1 MRVQKYCFFRKYA
14 NIFAYLG
21 IFLLFCRRKGEISTM
36 KLNFNTVREFLKTTL
51 NLTNDVDI
59 QAASENIRKNIPFR
73 GPNVYIL
80 FVAIIIA
87 SVGLNVNS
95 IPVIIGAMLISPL
108 MGPITGLG
116 LGLGTNDRELVLF
129 SIKNLLVMV
138 GISLLAATLYF
149 ILTPLEIDNP
159 TELLAR
165 TRPTIYDVFIA
176 LFGGLAG
183 VLETARKEKG
193 TVISGVAIATALMP
207 PLCTVGYG
215 IANLSWQYTIGALFL
230 FSINCIFIAMAAYL
244 MAKFLKFPMKT
255 VEQHRTRYFILS
267 YALVILL
274 AATSIFTGYHVI
286 RENDFTKLANRFVKK
301 NQNIGKTYI
310 YDSQVNIDSKPYMLE
325 LRLAG
330 ETLNEDTKEMLLR
343 DAENYGIMRSQIVIH
358 EDATVQVDRFN
369 ETEIVKN
376 LMATNANNIQVRD
389 DSIKV
394 LNAQIAHY
402 KQQELPAKQLAEE
415 LQVQLPSITRLTL
428 AKGTALEQNV
438 VMSEEQVV
446 VVAHCIKMPGE
457 EEKARVYEWLK
468 IRLQIQDLEIIFD
481 YEEALTE

>member
-1 MRVQKYCFFRKYA
+1 
-14 NIFAYLG
+14 
-21 IFLLFCRRKGEISTM
+21 M
-36 KLNFNTVREFLKTTL
+36 KLNFNLREFLKQTL
-51 NLTNDVDI
+51 NLNDYVDI
-59 QAASENIRKNIPFR
+59 PAANEDIRENIPFR

-108 MGPITGLG
+108 MGPIIGLG

-183 VLETARKEKG
+183 VLETSRKEKG
-193 TVISGVAIATALMP
+193 TVMAGVAIATALMP

-215 IANLSWQYTIGALFL
+215 IANLSLQYTLGALFL
-230 FSINCIFIAMAAYL
+230 FSINCIFIALAAYL
-244 MAKFLKFPMKT
+244 MAKFLKFPMRT
-255 VEQHRTRYFILS
+255 VEQNRTGYYILS
-267 YALVILL
+267 SGLVILL
-274 AATSIFTGYHVI
+274 MGTSIVTGYQVI
-286 RENDFTKLANRFVKK
+286 RENNFTKSANRFVKK
-301 NQNIGKTYI
+301 NHTIGKTYI
-310 YDSQVNIDSKPYMLE
+310 YDSQVNIDEKPYTVE

-330 ETLNEDTKEMLLR
+330 EELNNDTREMLLR
-343 DAENYGIMRSQIVIH
+343 EAESHGIMRSQIVIH
-358 EDATVQVDRFN
+358 EDATVQIDRFN

-376 LMATNANNIQVRD
+376 LIATNTNNIQVRD

-394 LNAQIAHY
+394 LNAQIAEY
-402 KQQELPAKQLAEE
+402 KQQELPAVQLAAEM
-415 LQVQLPSITRLTL
+415 QIQLPTITRVTL
-428 AKGTALEQNV
+428 AKGTVLEQNV
-438 VMSEEQVV
+438 VTNEQQVV
-446 VVAHCIKMPGE
+446 VVVHCSKMPCE
-457 EEKARVYEWLK
+457 EEREKVYEWLK
-468 IRLQIQDLEIIFD
+468 VRLQVSEVEIIFNTD
-481 YEEALTE
+481 ETIMNS

>member
-1 MRVQKYCFFRKYA
+1 
-14 NIFAYLG
+14 
-21 IFLLFCRRKGEISTM
+21 M
-36 KLNFNTVREFLKTTL
+36 KLNFNSIREFLKTTL

-59 QAASENIRKNIPFR
+59 PAAIEDIRSNIPFR

-95 IPVIIGAMLISPL
+95 IPVIIGAMLLSPL

-149 ILTPLEIDNP
+149 MLTPLEIDNP

-193 TVISGVAIATALMP
+193 TVLSGVAIATALMP

-215 IANLSWQYTIGALFL
+215 IAHLSWQYTIGALFL

-244 MAKFLKFPMKT
+244 MAKFLKFPVKT

-267 YALVILL
+267 YGLVLLL
-274 AATSIFTGYHVI
+274 AVTSIFTAYQVI
-286 RENDFTKLANRFVKK
+286 RENEFTKQANRFVKK
-301 NQNIGKTYI
+301 NQTIGKTYI
-310 YDSQVNIDSKPYMLE
+310 YDSQVNIDVKPYALE

-330 ETLNEDTKEMLLR
+330 EALNDEIREMLLR
-343 DAENYGIMRSQIVIH
+343 DAENYGIMRSQIVMH
-358 EDATVQVDRFN
+358 EDATVEIDRFN

-376 LMATNANNIQVRD
+376 LIATNAANMQERD

-394 LNAQIAHY
+394 LNAQIARY
-402 KQQELPAKQLAEE
+402 AQQALPAKQLAEE
-415 LQVQLPSITRLTL
+415 LQVQLPTISRLTL
-428 AKGTALEQNV
+428 AKGTMLEQNV
-438 VMSEEQVV
+438 VMSDEQVV
-446 VVAHCIKMPGE
+446 VVAHCSEMPSE
-457 EEKARVYEWLK
+457 EEKTRVYEWLK
-468 IRLQIQDLEIIFD
+468 VRLQVTNLEIIFD
-481 YEEALTE
+481 QEAGAENTINAE

>member
-1 MRVQKYCFFRKYA
+1 
-14 NIFAYLG
+14 
-21 IFLLFCRRKGEISTM
+21 M
-36 KLNFNTVREFLKTTL
+36 KLNFNTIREFLKTTL
-51 NLTNDVDI
+51 NLTDYVDI
-59 QAASENIRKNIPFR
+59 PAASENIRKNIPFR

-149 ILTPLEIDNP
+149 MLTPLEIDNP

-244 MAKFLKFPMKT
+244 MAKFLKFPVKT

-310 YDSQVNIDSKPYMLE
+310 YDSQVNIDNKPYMLE

-376 LMATNANNIQVRD
+376 LMATNASNVQVRD

-394 LNAQIAHY
+394 LNAQITAY
-402 KQQELPAKQLAEE
+402 KQRELPAKQLAEE

-428 AKGTALEQNV
+428 AKGTALEQNM

-446 VVAHCIKMPGE
+446 VVAHCSEMPSE
-457 EEKARVYEWLK
+457 EEKTRVYEWLK
-468 IRLQIQDLEIIFD
+468 IRLQVEDLEMLF
-481 YEEALTE
+481 EEEIP

>member
-1 MRVQKYCFFRKYA
+1 
-14 NIFAYLG
+14 
-21 IFLLFCRRKGEISTM
+21 M

-402 KQQELPAKQLAEE
+402 KQPEWPAKQLAEE

>member
-1 MRVQKYCFFRKYA
+1 
-14 NIFAYLG
+14 
-21 IFLLFCRRKGEISTM
+21 M
-36 KLNFNTVREFLKTTL
+36 KLNFNTIREFLKNTL
-51 NLTNDVDI
+51 NLTDYVDI
-59 QAASENIRKNIPFR
+59 SAASENIRKNIPFR

-149 ILTPLEIDNP
+149 MLTPLEIDNP

-244 MAKFLKFPMKT
+244 MAKFLKFPVKT

-267 YALVILL
+267 YGLVILL
-274 AATSIFTGYHVI
+274 AATSIFTGYNVI

-376 LMATNANNIQVRD
+376 LMATNASNVQVRD

-394 LNAQIAHY
+394 LNAQLTAY
-402 KQQELPAKQLAEE
+402 KQRELPAKQLAEE
-415 LQVQLPSITRLTL
+415 LQVQLPIITRLTL
-428 AKGTALEQNV
+428 AKGTALEQNM

-446 VVAHCIKMPGE
+446 VVAHCSEMPSE

-468 IRLQIQDLEIIFD
+468 VRLQIDSLEIIF
-481 YEEALTE
+481 EGEN

>member
-1 MRVQKYCFFRKYA
+1 
-14 NIFAYLG
+14 
-21 IFLLFCRRKGEISTM
+21 M
-36 KLNFNTVREFLKTTL
+36 KLNFNTIREFLKTTL

-59 QAASENIRKNIPFR
+59 PAASENIRKNIPFR

-80 FVAIIIA
+80 IVAIIIA

-244 MAKFLKFPMKT
+244 MAKFLKFPVKP

-274 AATSIFTGYHVI
+274 AATSVVTGYHVI
-286 RENDFTKLANRFVKK
+286 RENNFTKLANRFVKK

-310 YDSQVNIDSKPYMLE
+310 YDSQVNIDNKPYMLE

-376 LMATNANNIQVRD
+376 LIATNASNIQVRD

-394 LNAQIAHY
+394 LNAQIALY

-446 VVAHCIKMPGE
+446 VVAHCSTMPSE
-457 EEKARVYEWLK
+457 EEKTRLYEWLK
-468 IRLQIQDLEIIFD
+468 VRLQIDSLEIIF
-481 YEEALTE
+481 EEEN

>member
-1 MRVQKYCFFRKYA
+1 
-14 NIFAYLG
+14 
-21 IFLLFCRRKGEISTM
+21 M
-36 KLNFNTVREFLKTTL
+36 KLNFNIREFVRNTL
-51 NLTNDVDI
+51 NLTHYVDI
-59 QAASENIRKNIPFR
+59 PAASENIRKNIPFR

-108 MGPITGLG
+108 MGPIIGLG

-193 TVISGVAIATALMP
+193 TVMAGVAIATALMP

-215 IANLSWQYTIGALFL
+215 IANLSLQYTLGALFL
-230 FSINCIFIAMAAYL
+230 FSINCIFIALAAYL
-244 MAKFLKFPMKT
+244 MAKFLKFPVKT
-255 VEQHRTRYFILS
+255 VEQHRTRYYILS
-267 YALVILL
+267 YGLVILL
-274 AATSIFTGYHVI
+274 MGTSLVTGYQVI
-286 RENDFTKLANRFVKK
+286 RENNFTKIANRFVKK
-301 NQNIGKTYI
+301 NHTIGKTYI
-310 YDSQVNIDSKPYMLE
+310 YDSQVNIDNRPYIVE

-330 ETLNEDTKEMLLR
+330 EALNTDTREMLMR
-343 DAENYGIMRSQIVIH
+343 DAESYGIMRSQIVIH
-358 EDATVQVDRFN
+358 EDATVQIDRFN

-376 LMATNANNIQVRD
+376 LIATNTSNIQVRD

-394 LNAQIAHY
+394 LNAQIAAY
-402 KQQELPAKQLAEE
+402 KQQELPAVQLAAE
-415 LQVQLPSITRLTL
+415 LQIQLPTITRVAL

-438 VMSEEQVV
+438 VTNEQQVV
-446 VVAHCIKMPGE
+446 VVVHCSEMPSE
-457 EEKARVYEWLK
+457 EEQARVYEWLK
-468 IRLQIQDLEIIFD
+468 VRLQVQDLEIIFD
-481 YEEALTE
+481 NKEMLAK

>member
-1 MRVQKYCFFRKYA
+1 
-14 NIFAYLG
+14 
-21 IFLLFCRRKGEISTM
+21 M
-36 KLNFNTVREFLKTTL
+36 KVNFNAVREFLKTTL

-59 QAASENIRKNIPFR
+59 PAAIEDIRSNIPFR

-193 TVISGVAIATALMP
+193 TVLSGVAIATALMP

-244 MAKFLKFPMKT
+244 MAKFLKFPVKT

-286 RENDFTKLANRFVKK
+286 RENDFTKMANRFVKK

-376 LMATNANNIQVRD
+376 LMATNASNVQVRD

-428 AKGTALEQNV
+428 ARGTALEQNV

-446 VVAHCIKMPGE
+446 VVAHCSEMPSE
-457 EEKARVYEWLK
+457 EEKTRVYEWLK
-468 IRLQIQDLEIIFD
+468 IRLQIDGLEIIFD
-481 YEEALTE
+481 TETL

>member
-1 MRVQKYCFFRKYA
+1 
-14 NIFAYLG
+14 
-21 IFLLFCRRKGEISTM
+21 M

-59 QAASENIRKNIPFR
+59 QAAIEDIRSNIPFR

-149 ILTPLEIDNP
+149 ILTPLEIENP

-193 TVISGVAIATALMP
+193 TVLSGVAIATALMP

-215 IANLSWQYTIGALFL
+215 IANLSWQYTVGALFL

-286 RENDFTKLANRFVKK
+286 RENDFTKMANRFVKK

-376 LMATNANNIQVRD
+376 LMATNASNVQVRD

-415 LQVQLPSITRLTL
+415 LQVQLPSIMRLTL
-428 AKGTALEQNV
+428 ARGTALEQNV

-446 VVAHCIKMPGE
+446 VVAHCSEMPSE
-457 EEKARVYEWLK
+457 EEKTRVYEWLK
-468 IRLQIQDLEIIFD
+468 IRLQIDGLEIIFD
-481 YEEALTE
+481 TETL

>member
-1 MRVQKYCFFRKYA
+1 
-14 NIFAYLG
+14 
-21 IFLLFCRRKGEISTM
+21 M
-36 KLNFNTVREFLKTTL
+36 KLNFNTIREFLKNTL

-59 QAASENIRKNIPFR
+59 PAAIEDIRSNIPFR

-244 MAKFLKFPMKT
+244 MAKFLKFPVKT

-267 YALVILL
+267 YGLVILL
-274 AATSIFTGYHVI
+274 AATSIFTGYNVI

-376 LMATNANNIQVRD
+376 LMATNASNVQVRD

-394 LNAQIAHY
+394 LNAQITAY
-402 KQQELPAKQLAEE
+402 KQRELPAKQLAEE

-428 AKGTALEQNV
+428 AKGTALEQNM

-446 VVAHCIKMPGE
+446 VVAHCSEMPSE

-468 IRLQIQDLEIIFD
+468 IRLQVEDLEMLF
-481 YEEALTE
+481 EE

>member
-1 MRVQKYCFFRKYA
+1 M
-14 NIFAYLG
+14 N
-21 IFLLFCRRKGEISTM
+21 
-36 KLNFNTVREFLKTTL
+36 LNFNTIREFLKTTL
-51 NLTNDVDI
+51 NLTDYVDI
-59 QAASENIRKNIPFR
+59 PAASENIRKNIPFR

-149 ILTPLEIDNP
+149 MLTPLEIDNP

-244 MAKFLKFPMKT
+244 MAKFLKFPVKT

-310 YDSQVNIDSKPYMLE
+310 YDSQVNIDNKPYMLE

-376 LMATNANNIQVRD
+376 LMATNASNVQVRD

-394 LNAQIAHY
+394 LNAQITAY
-402 KQQELPAKQLAEE
+402 KQRELPAKQLAEE

-428 AKGTALEQNV
+428 ARGTALEQNM

-446 VVAHCIKMPGE
+446 VVAHCSEMPSE
-457 EEKARVYEWLK
+457 EEKTRVYEWLK
-468 IRLQIQDLEIIFD
+468 IRLQVEDLEMLF
-481 YEEALTE
+481 EEEIL

>member
-1 MRVQKYCFFRKYA
+1 
-14 NIFAYLG
+14 
-21 IFLLFCRRKGEISTM
+21 M
-36 KLNFNTVREFLKTTL
+36 KLNFNTVREFLKITL

-59 QAASENIRKNIPFR
+59 PAASENIRKNIPFR

-193 TVISGVAIATALMP
+193 TVLSGVAIATALMP

-244 MAKFLKFPMKT
+244 MAKFLKFPVKT

-286 RENDFTKLANRFVKK
+286 RENDFTKMANRFVKK

-310 YDSQVNIDSKPYMLE
+310 YDSQVNIDTKPYMLE

-376 LMATNANNIQVRD
+376 LMATNASNVQVRD

-415 LQVQLPSITRLTL
+415 LQVQLPSIMRLTL
-428 AKGTALEQNV
+428 ARGTALEQNV

-446 VVAHCIKMPGE
+446 VVAHCSEMPSE
-457 EEKARVYEWLK
+457 EEKTRIYEWLK
-468 IRLQIQDLEIIFD
+468 IRLQIDGLEIIFD
-481 YEEALTE
+481 TETL

>member
-1 MRVQKYCFFRKYA
+1 
-14 NIFAYLG
+14 
-21 IFLLFCRRKGEISTM
+21 M
-36 KLNFNTVREFLKTTL
+36 KLNFNSIREFLKTTL

-59 QAASENIRKNIPFR
+59 PTASENIRKNIPFR

-108 MGPITGLG
+108 MGPIIGLG

-129 SIKNLLVMV
+129 SIKHLLVMV
-138 GISLLAATLYF
+138 GISLLAATMYF
-149 ILTPLEIDNP
+149 MLTPLEIDNP

-215 IANLSWQYTIGALFL
+215 IANLSWRYTIGALFL

-244 MAKFLKFPMKT
+244 MAKFLKFPVKT

-267 YALVILL
+267 YGLVLALAV
-274 AATSIFTGYHVI
+274 TSIVTGYHVI

-330 ETLNEDTKEMLLR
+330 ETLNDDTKEMLLR

-376 LMATNANNIQVRD
+376 LLATNASNIQIRE

-394 LNAQIAHY
+394 LNAQIALY

-428 AKGTALEQNV
+428 ARGTALEQNV
-438 VMSEEQVV
+438 VMSEAQVV
-446 VVAHCIKMPGE
+446 VVAHCSEMPSE
-457 EEKARVYEWLK
+457 EEKTRVYDWLK
-468 IRLQIQDLEIIFD
+468 IRLQVEDLEMLF
-481 YEEALTE
+481 EEEN

>member
-1 MRVQKYCFFRKYA
+1 
-14 NIFAYLG
+14 
-21 IFLLFCRRKGEISTM
+21 M

-59 QAASENIRKNIPFR
+59 QAAIEDIRSNIPFR

-149 ILTPLEIDNP
+149 ILTPLEIENP

-193 TVISGVAIATALMP
+193 TVLSGVAIATALMP

-215 IANLSWQYTIGALFL
+215 IANLSWQYTVGALFL

-286 RENDFTKLANRFVKK
+286 RENDFTKMANRFVKK

-376 LMATNANNIQVRD
+376 LMATNASNVQVRD

-428 AKGTALEQNV
+428 ARGTALEQNV

-446 VVAHCIKMPGE
+446 VVAHCSEMPSE
-457 EEKARVYEWLK
+457 EEKTRVYEWLK
-468 IRLQIQDLEIIFD
+468 IRLQIDGLEIIFD
-481 YEEALTE
+481 TETL

>member
-1 MRVQKYCFFRKYA
+1 
-14 NIFAYLG
+14 
-21 IFLLFCRRKGEISTM
+21 M
-36 KLNFNTVREFLKTTL
+36 KLNFNAVREFLKTTL

-59 QAASENIRKNIPFR
+59 PAASENIRKNIPFR

-108 MGPITGLG
+108 MGPIIGLG

-138 GISLLAATLYF
+138 GISLLAATMYF
-149 ILTPLEIDNP
+149 MLTPLEIDNP

-215 IANLSWQYTIGALFL
+215 IANLSWQYTVGALFL

-244 MAKFLKFPMKT
+244 MAKFLKFPVKT

-376 LMATNANNIQVRD
+376 LMATNASNVQVRD

-428 AKGTALEQNV
+428 ARGTALEQNV

-446 VVAHCIKMPGE
+446 VVAHCSEMPSE
-457 EEKARVYEWLK
+457 EEKTRVYEWLK
-468 IRLQIQDLEIIFD
+468 IRLQIDGLEIIFD
-481 YEEALTE
+481 TETL

>member
-1 MRVQKYCFFRKYA
+1 
-14 NIFAYLG
+14 
-21 IFLLFCRRKGEISTM
+21 M

-59 QAASENIRKNIPFR
+59 QAAIEDIRSNIPFR

-244 MAKFLKFPMKT
+244 MAKFLKFPVKT

-267 YALVILL
+267 YGLVILL
-274 AATSIFTGYHVI
+274 AATSIFTGYNVI

-376 LMATNANNIQVRD
+376 LMATNASNVQVRD

-394 LNAQIAHY
+394 LNAQLTAY
-402 KQQELPAKQLAEE
+402 KQRELPAKQLAEE
-415 LQVQLPSITRLTL
+415 LQVQLPIITRLTL
-428 AKGTALEQNV
+428 AKGTALEQNM

-446 VVAHCIKMPGE
+446 LVAHCSEMPSE
-457 EEKARVYEWLK
+457 EEKTRVYEWLK
-468 IRLQIQDLEIIFD
+468 VRLQIDSLEIIF
-481 YEEALTE
+481 EEEN

>member
-1 MRVQKYCFFRKYA
+1 
-14 NIFAYLG
+14 
-21 IFLLFCRRKGEISTM
+21 M
-36 KLNFNTVREFLKTTL
+36 KLNFNIREFIQNTL
-51 NLTNDVDI
+51 NLTNYVDI
-59 QAASENIRKNIPFR
+59 PAASENIKKNIPFR

-108 MGPITGLG
+108 MGPIIGLG

-129 SIKNLLVMV
+129 SIKNLLIMV

-193 TVISGVAIATALMP
+193 TVMAGVAIATALMP

-215 IANLSWQYTIGALFL
+215 IANLSLQYTLGALFL
-230 FSINCIFIAMAAYL
+230 FSINCIFIALAAYL
-244 MAKFLKFPMKT
+244 MAKFLKFPVKT
-255 VEQHRTRYFILS
+255 VEQHRTRYYILS
-267 YALVILL
+267 YGLVLML
-274 AATSIFTGYHVI
+274 MFTSIVTGYQVI
-286 RENDFTKLANRFVKK
+286 RENNFTKIANRFVKK
-301 NQNIGKTYI
+301 NHTIGKTYI
-310 YDSQVNIDSKPYMLE
+310 YDSQVNVDKKPYIVE

-330 ETLNEDTKEMLLR
+330 EALSQDTREMLMR
-343 DAENYGIMRSQIVIH
+343 DAESYGIMRSQIVIY
-358 EDATVQVDRFN
+358 EDATVQIDRFN

-376 LMATNANNIQVRD
+376 LISTNASNIQVRD

-394 LNAQIAHY
+394 LNAQIAAY
-402 KQQELPAKQLAEE
+402 KQQELPAVQLAAE
-415 LQVQLPSITRLTL
+415 LQVQLPTIIRVTL
-428 AKGTALEQNV
+428 AKGTALEHNV
-438 VMSEEQVV
+438 VTTEQQVV
-446 VVAHCIKMPGE
+446 IVVHCSEMPTD
-457 EEKARVYEWLK
+457 EEKTRVYEWLK
-468 IRLQIQDLEIIFD
+468 VRLQVNALEIIFD
-481 YEEALTE
+481 AQGV

>member
-1 MRVQKYCFFRKYA
+1 
-14 NIFAYLG
+14 
-21 IFLLFCRRKGEISTM
+21 M
-36 KLNFNTVREFLKTTL
+36 KLNFNTIREFLKTTL
-51 NLTNDVDI
+51 NLTDYVDI
-59 QAASENIRKNIPFR
+59 PAASENIRKNIPFR

-149 ILTPLEIDNP
+149 MLTPLEIDNP

-244 MAKFLKFPMKT
+244 MAKFLKFPVKT

-310 YDSQVNIDSKPYMLE
+310 YDSQVNIDNKPYMLE

-376 LMATNANNIQVRD
+376 LMATNASNVQVRD
-389 DSIKV
+389 DSIQV
-394 LNAQIAHY
+394 LNAQITAY
-402 KQQELPAKQLAEE
+402 KQRELPAKQLAEE

-428 AKGTALEQNV
+428 ARGTALEQNM

-446 VVAHCIKMPGE
+446 VVAHCSEMPSE
-457 EEKARVYEWLK
+457 EEKTRVYEWLK
-468 IRLQIQDLEIIFD
+468 VRLQIDSLEIIF
-481 YEEALTE
+481 EEEIL

>member
-1 MRVQKYCFFRKYA
+1 
-14 NIFAYLG
+14 
-21 IFLLFCRRKGEISTM
+21 M
-36 KLNFNTVREFLKTTL
+36 KLNFNTVREFLKITL

-59 QAASENIRKNIPFR
+59 PAASENIRKNIPFR

-193 TVISGVAIATALMP
+193 TVLSGVAIATALMP

-215 IANLSWQYTIGALFL
+215 IANLSWQYTVGALFL

-255 VEQHRTRYFILS
+255 VEEHRTRYFILS

-286 RENDFTKLANRFVKK
+286 RENDFTKMANRFVKK

-310 YDSQVNIDSKPYMLE
+310 YDSQVNIDTKPYMLE

-376 LMATNANNIQVRD
+376 LMATNASNVQVRD

-428 AKGTALEQNV
+428 ARGTALEQNV

-446 VVAHCIKMPGE
+446 VVAHCSEMPSE
-457 EEKARVYEWLK
+457 EEKVRVYEWLK
-468 IRLQIQDLEIIFD
+468 IRLQVEDLEIIFD
-481 YEEALTE
+481 TETL

>member
-1 MRVQKYCFFRKYA
+1 
-14 NIFAYLG
+14 
-21 IFLLFCRRKGEISTM
+21 M
-36 KLNFNTVREFLKTTL
+36 KLNFNTVREFLKITL

-59 QAASENIRKNIPFR
+59 PAASENIRKNIPFR

-149 ILTPLEIDNP
+149 IVTPLEIDNP

-215 IANLSWQYTIGALFL
+215 IANLSWQYTVGALFL

-255 VEQHRTRYFILS
+255 VEEHRTRYFILS

-286 RENDFTKLANRFVKK
+286 RENDFTKMANRFVKK

-310 YDSQVNIDSKPYMLE
+310 YDSQVNIDTKPYMLE

-376 LMATNANNIQVRD
+376 LMATNASNVQVRD

-428 AKGTALEQNV
+428 ARGTALEQNV

-446 VVAHCIKMPGE
+446 VVAHCSEMPSE
-457 EEKARVYEWLK
+457 EEKTRVYEWLK
-468 IRLQIQDLEIIFD
+468 IRLQIDGLEIIFD
-481 YEEALTE
+481 TETL

>member
-1 MRVQKYCFFRKYA
+1 
-14 NIFAYLG
+14 
-21 IFLLFCRRKGEISTM
+21 M

-59 QAASENIRKNIPFR
+59 QAAIEDIRSNIPFR

-193 TVISGVAIATALMP
+193 TVLSGVAIATALMP

-215 IANLSWQYTIGALFL
+215 IANLSWQYTVGALFL

-244 MAKFLKFPMKT
+244 MAKFLKFPVKT

-286 RENDFTKLANRFVKK
+286 RENDFTKMANRFVKK

-376 LMATNANNIQVRD
+376 LMATNASNVQVRD

-428 AKGTALEQNV
+428 ARGTALEQNV

-446 VVAHCIKMPGE
+446 VVAHCSEMPSE
-457 EEKARVYEWLK
+457 EEKTRVYEWLK
-468 IRLQIQDLEIIFD
+468 IRLQIDGLEIIFD
-481 YEEALTE
+481 TETL

>member
-1 MRVQKYCFFRKYA
+1 
-14 NIFAYLG
+14 
-21 IFLLFCRRKGEISTM
+21 M
-36 KLNFNTVREFLKTTL
+36 KLNFNTIREFLKTTL

-59 QAASENIRKNIPFR
+59 PAASENIRKNIPFR

-80 FVAIIIA
+80 IVAIIIA

-215 IANLSWQYTIGALFL
+215 IANLSLQYTLGALFL
-230 FSINCIFIAMAAYL
+230 FSINCIFIALAAYL
-244 MAKFLKFPMKT
+244 MAKFLKFPVKT

-274 AATSIFTGYHVI
+274 AATSVVTGYHVI
-286 RENDFTKLANRFVKK
+286 RENNFTKLANRFVKK

-310 YDSQVNIDSKPYMLE
+310 YDSQVNIDSKPYVLE

-376 LMATNANNIQVRD
+376 LIATNASNIQVRD

-394 LNAQIAHY
+394 LNAQIALY

-446 VVAHCIKMPGE
+446 VVAHCSTMPSE
-457 EEKARVYEWLK
+457 EEKTRLYEWLK
-468 IRLQIQDLEIIFD
+468 VRLQIDSLEIIF
-481 YEEALTE
+481 EEEN

>member
-1 MRVQKYCFFRKYA
+1 
-14 NIFAYLG
+14 
-21 IFLLFCRRKGEISTM
+21 M
-36 KLNFNTVREFLKTTL
+36 KVNFNTVREFLKTTL

-59 QAASENIRKNIPFR
+59 QAAIEDIRSNIPFR

-193 TVISGVAIATALMP
+193 TVLSGVAIATALMP

-215 IANLSWQYTIGALFL
+215 IANLSWQYTVGALFL

-244 MAKFLKFPMKT
+244 MAKFLKFPVKT

-286 RENDFTKLANRFVKK
+286 RENDFTKMANRFVKK

-376 LMATNANNIQVRD
+376 LMATNASNVQVRD

-428 AKGTALEQNV
+428 ARGTALEQNV

-446 VVAHCIKMPGE
+446 VVAHCSEMPSE
-457 EEKARVYEWLK
+457 EEKTRVYEWLK
-468 IRLQIQDLEIIFD
+468 IRLQIDGLEIIFD
-481 YEEALTE
+481 TETL

>member
-1 MRVQKYCFFRKYA
+1 
-14 NIFAYLG
+14 
-21 IFLLFCRRKGEISTM
+21 M

-59 QAASENIRKNIPFR
+59 QAAIEDIRSNIPFR

-149 ILTPLEIDNP
+149 ILTPLEIENP

-193 TVISGVAIATALMP
+193 TVLSGVAIATALMP

-215 IANLSWQYTIGALFL
+215 IANLSWQYTVGALFL

-244 MAKFLKFPMKT
+244 MAKFLKFPVKT

-286 RENDFTKLANRFVKK
+286 RENDFTKMANRFVKK

-376 LMATNANNIQVRD
+376 LMATNASNVQVRD

-428 AKGTALEQNV
+428 ARGTALEQNV

-446 VVAHCIKMPGE
+446 VVAHCSEMPSE
-457 EEKARVYEWLK
+457 EEKTRVYEWLK
-468 IRLQIQDLEIIFD
+468 IRLQIDGLEIIFD
-481 YEEALTE
+481 TETL

>member
-1 MRVQKYCFFRKYA
+1 
-14 NIFAYLG
+14 
-21 IFLLFCRRKGEISTM
+21 M
-36 KLNFNTVREFLKTTL
+36 KLNFNTIREFLKTTL

-59 QAASENIRKNIPFR
+59 PAASENIRKNIPFR

-129 SIKNLLVMV
+129 SIKNLLIMV

-149 ILTPLEIDNP
+149 MLTPLEIDNP

-215 IANLSWQYTIGALFL
+215 IANLSWQYTVGALFL

-310 YDSQVNIDSKPYMLE
+310 YDSQVNIDAKPYMLE

-330 ETLNEDTKEMLLR
+330 ETLNNDTKEMLLR

-376 LMATNANNIQVRD
+376 LIATNASNIQVRD

-394 LNAQIAHY
+394 LNAQIAAY

-438 VMSEEQVV
+438 VTSEEQVV
-446 VVAHCIKMPGE
+446 VVAHCSEMPSE
-457 EEKARVYEWLK
+457 EEKTRLYEWLK
-468 IRLQIQDLEIIFD
+468 VRLQIDGLEIIFD
-481 YEEALTE
+481 TENQ

>member
-1 MRVQKYCFFRKYA
+1 M
-14 NIFAYLG
+14 N
-21 IFLLFCRRKGEISTM
+21 
-36 KLNFNTVREFLKTTL
+36 LNFNIREFFKNTL
-51 NLTNDVDI
+51 NLTNYVDI
-59 QAASENIRKNIPFR
+59 PAASENIRKNIPFR

-108 MGPITGLG
+108 MGPIIGLG

-129 SIKNLLVMV
+129 SFKNLIVMV
-138 GISLLAATLYF
+138 GVSLLAATLYF
-149 ILTPLEIDNP
+149 MLPPLDIDNP

-183 VLETARKEKG
+183 VLEIARKEKG
-193 TVISGVAIATALMP
+193 TVLSGVAIATALMP

-215 IANLSWQYTIGALFL
+215 IANMNMQYMLGALFL
-230 FSINCIFIAMAAYL
+230 FTINCIFIALAAYL
-244 MAKFLKFPMKT
+244 MAKFLKFPVHT
-255 VEQHRTRYFILS
+255 VEKNKTRYYILS
-267 YALVILL
+267 YSLVLL
-274 AATSIFTGYHVI
+274 LMGTSIVTGYHVI
-286 RENDFTKLANRFVKK
+286 RENEFIKNANRFVKK

-376 LMATNANNIQVRD
+376 LMATNASNVQVRD

-428 AKGTALEQNV
+428 ARGTALEQNV

-446 VVAHCIKMPGE
+446 VVAHCSEMPSE
-457 EEKARVYEWLK
+457 EEKTRVYEWLK
-468 IRLQIQDLEIIFD
+468 GRLQIDSLEIIF
-481 YEEALTE
+481 EEEIL

>member
-1 MRVQKYCFFRKYA
+1 
-14 NIFAYLG
+14 
-21 IFLLFCRRKGEISTM
+21 M
-36 KLNFNTVREFLKTTL
+36 KVNFNTVREFLKTTL

-59 QAASENIRKNIPFR
+59 QAAIEDIRSNIPFR

-193 TVISGVAIATALMP
+193 TVLSGVAIATALMP

-244 MAKFLKFPMKT
+244 MAKFLKFPVKT

-286 RENDFTKLANRFVKK
+286 RENDFTKMANRFVKK

-310 YDSQVNIDSKPYMLE
+310 YDSQVNIDTKPYMLE

-376 LMATNANNIQVRD
+376 LMATNASNVQMRD

-428 AKGTALEQNV
+428 ARGTALEQNV

-446 VVAHCIKMPGE
+446 VVAHCSEMPSE

-468 IRLQIQDLEIIFD
+468 VRLQVESLEIIF
-481 YEEALTE
+481 EED

>member
-1 MRVQKYCFFRKYA
+1 
-14 NIFAYLG
+14 
-21 IFLLFCRRKGEISTM
+21 M

-59 QAASENIRKNIPFR
+59 PAASENIRKNIPFR

-176 LFGGLAG
+176 LFGGMAG

-193 TVISGVAIATALMP
+193 TVVSGVAIATALMP

-244 MAKFLKFPMKT
+244 MAKFLKFPVLT
-255 VEQHRTRYFILS
+255 VEQNRRRYYILS
-267 YALVILL
+267 YGLVILL
-274 AATSIFTGYHVI
+274 AGTSVVTGYQVI
-286 RENDFTKLANRFVKK
+286 RENEFTKNANRFVKK
-301 NQNIGKTYI
+301 NHTIGKTYI
-310 YDSQVNIDSKPYMLE
+310 YDSQVDIDSKPYKIE

-330 ETLNEDTKEMLLR
+330 ETLNDDTREMLLR

-369 ETEIVKN
+369 ETELVKS
-376 LMATNANNIQVRD
+376 LIATNTNNIQVRD

-394 LNAQIAHY
+394 LNAQLENY
-402 KQQELPAKQLAEE
+402 KQQQLPAAQLAAE
-415 LQVQLPSITRLTL
+415 LQVQMPDIVRITM
-428 AKGTALEQNV
+428 AKGTAVEKDIV
-438 VMSEEQVV
+438 TSENQVV
-446 VVAHCIKMPGE
+446 VIVYCSKQPGE
-457 EEKARVYEWLK
+457 TERAKVLEWLK
-468 IRLQIQDLEIIFD
+468 VRLQVEDIEIIF
-481 YEEALTE
+481 ERA

>member
-1 MRVQKYCFFRKYA
+1 
-14 NIFAYLG
+14 
-21 IFLLFCRRKGEISTM
+21 M
-36 KLNFNTVREFLKTTL
+36 KLNFNTIREFLKTTL
-51 NLTNDVDI
+51 NLTDYVDI
-59 QAASENIRKNIPFR
+59 PAASENIRKNIPFR

-149 ILTPLEIDNP
+149 MLTPLEIDNP

-244 MAKFLKFPMKT
+244 MAKFLKFPVKT

-310 YDSQVNIDSKPYMLE
+310 YDSQVNIDNKPYMLE

-376 LMATNANNIQVRD
+376 LMAMNASNVQVRD

-394 LNAQIAHY
+394 LNAQITAY
-402 KQQELPAKQLAEE
+402 KQRELPAKQLAEE

-428 AKGTALEQNV
+428 ARGTALEQNM

-446 VVAHCIKMPGE
+446 VVAHCSEMPSE
-457 EEKARVYEWLK
+457 EEKTRVYEWLK
-468 IRLQIQDLEIIFD
+468 IRLQVEDLEMLF
-481 YEEALTE
+481 EEEIP

>member
-1 MRVQKYCFFRKYA
+1 
-14 NIFAYLG
+14 
-21 IFLLFCRRKGEISTM
+21 M
-36 KLNFNTVREFLKTTL
+36 KVNFNTVREFLKTTL

-59 QAASENIRKNIPFR
+59 PAASENIRKNIPFR

-80 FVAIIIA
+80 IVAIIIA

-183 VLETARKEKG
+183 VLETDRKEKG

-244 MAKFLKFPMKT
+244 MAKFLKFPVKT

-267 YALVILL
+267 YGLVILL
-274 AATSIFTGYHVI
+274 AATSIFTGYNVI

-343 DAENYGIMRSQIVIH
+343 DAENYGIMRSQIMIH

-376 LMATNANNIQVRD
+376 LMATNASNVQVRD

-394 LNAQIAHY
+394 LNAQITAY
-402 KQQELPAKQLAEE
+402 KQRELPAKQLAEE

-428 AKGTALEQNV
+428 AKGTALEQNM

-446 VVAHCIKMPGE
+446 VVAHCSEMPSE
-457 EEKARVYEWLK
+457 EEKTRVYEWLK
-468 IRLQIQDLEIIFD
+468 IRLQVEDLEMLF
-481 YEEALTE
+481 EEEIP

>member
-1 MRVQKYCFFRKYA
+1 
-14 NIFAYLG
+14 
-21 IFLLFCRRKGEISTM
+21 M
-36 KLNFNTVREFLKTTL
+36 KLNFNTIREFLKTTL
-51 NLTNDVDI
+51 NLTDYVDI
-59 QAASENIRKNIPFR
+59 PAASENIRKNIPFR

-149 ILTPLEIDNP
+149 MLTPLEIDNP

-244 MAKFLKFPMKT
+244 MAKFLKFPVKT

-310 YDSQVNIDSKPYMLE
+310 YDSQVNIDNKPYMLE

-376 LMATNANNIQVRD
+376 LIATNASNIQVRD
-389 DSIKV
+389 DSIRV
-394 LNAQIAHY
+394 LNAQIAAY
-402 KQQELPAKQLAEE
+402 KRQELPAKQLAEE
-415 LQVQLPSITRLTL
+415 LQVQLPSIIRLTL
-428 AKGTALEQNV
+428 AKGTALEQNM

-446 VVAHCIKMPGE
+446 VVAHCSEMPSE
-457 EEKARVYEWLK
+457 EEKTRLYEWLK
-468 IRLQIQDLEIIFD
+468 VRLQIDSLEIIFD
-481 YEEALTE
+481 TENQ

>member
-1 MRVQKYCFFRKYA
+1 
-14 NIFAYLG
+14 
-21 IFLLFCRRKGEISTM
+21 M
-36 KLNFNTVREFLKTTL
+36 KLNFNSIREFLKTTL

-59 QAASENIRKNIPFR
+59 PAAIEDIRSNIPFR

-149 ILTPLEIDNP
+149 MLTPLEIDNP

-183 VLETARKEKG
+183 VLEMARKEKG
-193 TVISGVAIATALMP
+193 TVLSGVAIATALMP

-244 MAKFLKFPMKT
+244 MAKFLKFPVKT

-267 YALVILL
+267 YGLVLLL
-274 AATSIFTGYHVI
+274 AATSIFTAYQVI
-286 RENDFTKLANRFVKK
+286 RENEFTKQANRFVKK
-301 NQNIGKTYI
+301 NQTIGKTYI
-310 YDSQVNIDSKPYMLE
+310 YDSQVDIDVKPYALE

-330 ETLNEDTKEMLLR
+330 EALNDEVREMLLR
-343 DAENYGIMRSQIVIH
+343 DAENYGIMRSQIVMH
-358 EDATVQVDRFN
+358 EDATVEIDRFN

-376 LMATNANNIQVRD
+376 LIATNASNIQVRD

-394 LNAQIAHY
+394 LNARIAY
-402 KQQELPAKQLAEE
+402 YQQQQLPAEQLAEE
-415 LQVQLPSITRLTL
+415 LQVQLPTISRLTL
-428 AKGTALEQNV
+428 AKGTMLEQNV
-438 VMSEEQVV
+438 VMSDEQVV
-446 VVAHCIKMPGE
+446 VVAHCSEMPSE
-457 EEKARVYEWLK
+457 EEKTRVYEWLK
-468 IRLQIQDLEIIFD
+468 VRLQVTNLEIIFD
-481 YEEALTE
+481 QEAGAENTINAE

>member
-1 MRVQKYCFFRKYA
+1 
-14 NIFAYLG
+14 
-21 IFLLFCRRKGEISTM
+21 M
-36 KLNFNTVREFLKTTL
+36 KLNFNTVREFLKITL

-59 QAASENIRKNIPFR
+59 PAASENIRKNIPFR

-193 TVISGVAIATALMP
+193 TVLSGVAIATALMP

-244 MAKFLKFPMKT
+244 MAKFLKFPVKT

-286 RENDFTKLANRFVKK
+286 RENDFTKMANRFVKK

-310 YDSQVNIDSKPYMLE
+310 YDSQVNIDAKPYILE

-376 LMATNANNIQVRD
+376 LMATNASNVQVRD

-428 AKGTALEQNV
+428 ARGTALEQNV

-446 VVAHCIKMPGE
+446 VVVHCSEMPSE
-457 EEKARVYEWLK
+457 EEKVRVYEWLK
-468 IRLQIQDLEIIFD
+468 IRLQVEDLEIIFD
-481 YEEALTE
+481 TETL